1 MGADETE
8 EYGFNKFAQTAYTK
22 AVKHMRA
29 QNANSSTL
37 FCWNAEAEGEYRVG
51 SY

>member
-22 AVKHMRA
+22 AVKTCMKDNYSP
-29 QNANSSTL
+29 QN
-37 FCWNAEAEGEYRVG
+37 EDRGQKQQ
-51 SY
+51 